1 MFWSGKGRNGKNTL
15 GDRVLYVMG
24 DYARTIP
31 SATLMSQRNRAHAT
45 EIMNVKGKRLV
56 TSSEIEEGAHWAEA
70 KLKELTGDDH
80 LNGHYMKQDWVSFKR
95 THKHLVYGNHRPQ
108 LRNVDLGIR
117 RRLKI
122 VPFRACFDGRE
133 DADLPQKL
141 EAEAGYI
148 LWWMMDGHRRWL
160 AGGKKIGTCDAVEA
174 ETSDYYSAQSTVET
188 WIAERCVV
196 EAVAAQPGRY
206 WVTPM
211 EAYTNY
217 RLWKEGR
224 GENPTNMTRFS
235 EQLSQRFEKMRAN
248 GARFRGLRL
257 KHRADPD

>member
-1 MFWSGKGRNGKNTL
+1 
-15 GDRVLYVMG
+15 
-24 DYARTIP
+24 
-31 SATLMSQRNRAHAT
+31 
-45 EIMNVKGKRLV
+45 
-56 TSSEIEEGAHWAEA
+56 
-70 KLKELTGDDH
+70 
-80 LNGHYMKQDWVSFKR
+80 
-95 THKHLVYGNHRPQ
+95 
-108 LRNVDLGIR
+108 
-117 RRLKI
+117 
-122 VPFRACFDGRE
+122 
-133 DADLPQKL
+133 
-141 EAEAGYI
+141 
-148 LWWMMDGHRRWL
+148 MDGHRRWL